1 MENFRA
7 LVTGEKGVGK
17 AGVALSLKGSP
28 FHRIIA
34 GFMAQGGDI
43 TQGSG
48 TGGESIYGEAFP
60 VSVTGRML
68 GGCWGVWTVQTPHF
82 GKIKSHMW
90 RQHPQMHPHMI
101 AVAWGRK
108 VPTCAG
114 PLLLLL
120 LLQDEN
126 FKLKHSSRGVL
137 AMANAGPDTNNS
149 QFYITFT
156 PTPHLDGKHV
166 VFGAVEAG
174 WGTLMMMEGAG
185 SESGNVNPP
194 VTIVDCR

>member
-1 MENFRA
+1 MW
-7 LVTGEKGVGK
+7 T
-17 AGVALSLKGSP
+17 
-28 FHRIIA
+28 
-34 GFMAQGGDI
+34 AQ
-43 TQGSG
+43 TS
-48 TGGESIYGEAFP
+48 
-60 VSVTGRML
+60 
-68 GGCWGVWTVQTPHF
+68 HF
-82 GKIKSHMW
+82 GKLKSHMW
-90 RQHPQMHPHMI
+90 RQHPTICRGLHSGLLH
-101 AVAWGRK
+101 
-108 VPTCAG
+108 AG
-114 PLLLLL
+114 ERSQPARGCPLLLL

-174 WGTLMMMEGAG
+174 WSTLMMMEGAG
-185 SESGNVNPP
+185 SEAGNVNQP